1 MSASLANPRRTRLD
15 HWPVRVPAPERDEER
30 DRERERDAAPREE
43 DRRPEAA

>member
-15 HWPVRVPAPERDEER
+15 HWPVRVPAPKRDEDR
-30 DRERERDAAPREE
+30 DRERDTAPREE